1 VDFVWVGD
9 ADDPDDALKIANF
22 DIREDPSAFQES
34 VAVVFDGQPKELG
47 ATDALPPAPRP
58 KQP

>member
-22 DIREDPSAFQES
+22 DIREDPSAFQ
-34 VAVVFDGQPKELG
+34 DR
-47 ATDALPPAPRP
+47 RP
-58 KQP
+58 TQGTWSD